1 MKKHNKIFSKIVIF
15 NFKNL
20 IFVVSL
26 LTRNKMIIV
35 GKEISV
41 DNAIKVLQVPK
52 SSTDNTLARVNWKI
66 KLKKLPKLKIIKK
79 INDLNNKLFFN

>member
-41 DNAIKVLQVPK
+41 DNAIKVL
-52 SSTDNTLARVNWKI
+52 
-66 KLKKLPKLKIIKK
+66 
-79 INDLNNKLFFN
+79 